1 MLKLGSKIFDFIFS
15 EENRKKI
22 EGFTI
27 WTATIGF
34 IFHLSLV
41 ILNNNSI
48 INMGNES
55 LLLTNPI
62 SAIYTPFS
70 IILYYE
76 IFLLIFYLPRS
87 FTTSILKQFEII
99 SLIII
104 RRIFYDIPKLDL
116 ESNNWFENADNLQIT
131 YDLICILILFFL
143 IYLFNYVKSN
153 IDIKKT
159 KNIDK
164 FIDSKKIISVLLI
177 PVMIVLFIIGLY
189 NWYSIGIS
197 TNFASSFYYVN
208 EVFYNTFFSILI
220 IADVFILL
228 LSFLYTERYS
238 QIMRNTGFII
248 CTILIRLSFSSTGLT
263 NLLLIISSL
272 YFLALSLII
281 CFEKISINLNPSST
295 SKKDILYKFI
305 SVFKSLKT
313 TILNAFKDINLK
325 LSLLHNA
332 LFIESSPGPVKYAA
346 SLLNLCREDTRLPLS
361 EITEKTKNII
371 KSTLKELNLI

>member
-1 MLKLGSKIFDFIFS
+1 MIKTGSKIFDGIFS
-15 EENRKKI
+15 ENNRKKI
-22 EGFTI
+22 ESFTI
-27 WTATIGF
+27 WSASIGF

-41 ILNNNSI
+41 LLNNNSI
-48 INMGNES
+48 IDIGNES

-99 SLIII
+99 SLIVI

-143 IYLFNYVKSN
+143 IYLFNYVKTN
-153 IDIKKT
+153 IVVKKG

-189 NWYSIGIS
+189 NWYSIGVS

-263 NLLLIISSL
+263 NLLLIISSVL
-272 YFLALSLII
+272 FGLLILKIYSLMN
-281 CFEKISINLNPSST
+281 KI
-295 SKKDILYKFI
+295 
-305 SVFKSLKT
+305 
-313 TILNAFKDINLK
+313 
-325 LSLLHNA
+325 
-332 LFIESSPGPVKYAA
+332 E
-346 SLLNLCREDTRLPLS
+346 
-361 EITEKTKNII
+361 
-371 KSTLKELNLI
+371 

>member
-1 MLKLGSKIFDFIFS
+1 MLKIGSKIFDGIFS
-15 EENRKKI
+15 ENNRKKI
-22 EGFTI
+22 ESFTI
-27 WTATIGF
+27 WSASIGF

-41 ILNNNSI
+41 LLNNNSI
-48 INMGNES
+48 INIGNES

-99 SLIII
+99 SLIVI

-116 ESNNWFENADNLQIT
+116 GSNNWFENADNLQIT
-131 YDLICILILFFL
+131 YDLICIIILFFL

-263 NLLLIISSL
+263 NLLLIISSVL
-272 YFLALSLII
+272 FGLLILKIYSLMN
-281 CFEKISINLNPSST
+281 KI
-295 SKKDILYKFI
+295 
-305 SVFKSLKT
+305 
-313 TILNAFKDINLK
+313 
-325 LSLLHNA
+325 
-332 LFIESSPGPVKYAA
+332 E
-346 SLLNLCREDTRLPLS
+346 
-361 EITEKTKNII
+361 
-371 KSTLKELNLI
+371 

>member
-1 MLKLGSKIFDFIFS
+1 MIKIGSKIFDGIFS

-22 EGFTI
+22 ESFTI
-27 WTATIGF
+27 WSATIGF

-41 ILNNNSI
+41 LLNNYSI
-48 INMGNES
+48 INIGDES
-55 LLLTNPI
+55 LFLTNPI

-76 IFLLIFYLPRS
+76 IFLLIFFLPRS

-116 ESNNWFENADNLQIT
+116 ESKDWFNNPDNLQIT
-131 YDLICILILFFL
+131 YDLICILTLFFL

-153 IDIKKT
+153 IKNKKEI

-164 FIDSKKIISVLLI
+164 FIGSKKIISIVLI
-177 PVMIVLFIIGLY
+177 PVMMVLFIIGIY
-189 NWYSIGIS
+189 DWYTIGITS
-197 TNFASSFYYVN
+197 NFAISFYYVN

-263 NLLLIISSL
+263 NLLLIVSSVL
-272 YFLALSLII
+272 FGLLILKIYSLMN
-281 CFEKISINLNPSST
+281 K
-295 SKKDILYKFI
+295 
-305 SVFKSLKT
+305 
-313 TILNAFKDINLK
+313 
-325 LSLLHNA
+325 
-332 LFIESSPGPVKYAA
+332 IES
-346 SLLNLCREDTRLPLS
+346 
-361 EITEKTKNII
+361 
-371 KSTLKELNLI
+371 

>member
-1 MLKLGSKIFDFIFS
+1 MIKTGSRIFDRIFS
-15 EENRKKI
+15 ENNRKKI
-22 EGFTI
+22 ESFTI
-27 WTATIGF
+27 WSASIGF
-34 IFHLSLV
+34 ILHLSLV
-41 ILNNNSI
+41 LLNNNSI
-48 INMGNES
+48 INIGNES

-99 SLIII
+99 SLIVI

-143 IYLFNYVKSN
+143 IYLFNYVKTN

-177 PVMIVLFIIGLY
+177 PVMIVLFIIGIY
-189 NWYSIGIS
+189 NWYSIGVS

-263 NLLLIISSL
+263 NLLLIISSVL
-272 YFLALSLII
+272 FGLLILKIYSLMN
-281 CFEKISINLNPSST
+281 KI
-295 SKKDILYKFI
+295 
-305 SVFKSLKT
+305 
-313 TILNAFKDINLK
+313 
-325 LSLLHNA
+325 
-332 LFIESSPGPVKYAA
+332 E
-346 SLLNLCREDTRLPLS
+346 
-361 EITEKTKNII
+361 
-371 KSTLKELNLI
+371 

>member
-1 MLKLGSKIFDFIFS
+1 MLKIGSKIFDGIFS
-15 EENRKKI
+15 ENNRKKI
-22 EGFTI
+22 ESFTI
-27 WTATIGF
+27 WSASIGF

-41 ILNNNSI
+41 LLNNNSI
-48 INMGNES
+48 INIGSES

-99 SLIII
+99 SLIVI

-116 ESNNWFENADNLQIT
+116 GSNNWFENADNLQIT

-143 IYLFNYVKSN
+143 IYLFNYVKTN
-153 IDIKKT
+153 IVVKKG

-189 NWYSIGIS
+189 NWYSIGIT

-263 NLLLIISSL
+263 NLLLIISSVL
-272 YFLALSLII
+272 FGLLILKIYSLMN
-281 CFEKISINLNPSST
+281 KI
-295 SKKDILYKFI
+295 
-305 SVFKSLKT
+305 
-313 TILNAFKDINLK
+313 
-325 LSLLHNA
+325 
-332 LFIESSPGPVKYAA
+332 E
-346 SLLNLCREDTRLPLS
+346 
-361 EITEKTKNII
+361 
-371 KSTLKELNLI
+371 

>member
-1 MLKLGSKIFDFIFS
+1 MLKIGSKFFDGIFS
-15 EENRKKI
+15 EGNRKII
-22 EGFTI
+22 ESFTI
-27 WTATIGF
+27 WSATIGF

-41 ILNNNSI
+41 LLNNYSI
-48 INMGNES
+48 INIGNES

-76 IFLLIFYLPRS
+76 IFLLIYFLPRS

-116 ESNNWFENADNLQIT
+116 DSDNWFNNPDNLQIT

-143 IYLFNYVKSN
+143 IYLFNLVKSRIEN
-153 IDIKKT
+153 KKGNKSIT
-159 KNIDK
+159 K
-164 FIDSKKIISVLLI
+164 FIDSKKIISIALI
-177 PVMIVLFIIGLY
+177 PVMLCLFIIGIY
-189 NWYSIGIS
+189 NWYSIGMDS
-197 TNFASSFYYVN
+197 NFASSFYYVN

-263 NLLLIISSL
+263 NLLLIVSSVL
-272 YFLALSLII
+272 FGLLILKIYSLMN
-281 CFEKISINLNPSST
+281 KI
-295 SKKDILYKFI
+295 
-305 SVFKSLKT
+305 
-313 TILNAFKDINLK
+313 
-325 LSLLHNA
+325 
-332 LFIESSPGPVKYAA
+332 E
-346 SLLNLCREDTRLPLS
+346 
-361 EITEKTKNII
+361 
-371 KSTLKELNLI
+371 

>member
-1 MLKLGSKIFDFIFS
+1 MLKIGSKIFDGIFS
-15 EENRKKI
+15 ENNRKKI
-22 EGFTI
+22 ESFTI
-27 WTATIGF
+27 WSASIGF

-41 ILNNNSI
+41 LLNNNSI
-48 INMGNES
+48 INIGNES

-99 SLIII
+99 SLIVI

-116 ESNNWFENADNLQIT
+116 GSNNWFENADNLQIT

-153 IDIKKT
+153 IDIKKG

-164 FIDSKKIISVLLI
+164 FIDSKKIISVILI

-263 NLLLIISSL
+263 NLLLIISSVL
-272 YFLALSLII
+272 FGLLILKIYSLMN
-281 CFEKISINLNPSST
+281 KI
-295 SKKDILYKFI
+295 
-305 SVFKSLKT
+305 
-313 TILNAFKDINLK
+313 
-325 LSLLHNA
+325 
-332 LFIESSPGPVKYAA
+332 E
-346 SLLNLCREDTRLPLS
+346 
-361 EITEKTKNII
+361 
-371 KSTLKELNLI
+371 

>member
-1 MLKLGSKIFDFIFS
+1 MLKIGSKVFDGIFS
-15 EENRKKI
+15 ERNRKII
-22 EGFTI
+22 ESFTI
-27 WTATIGF
+27 WSATIGF

-41 ILNNNSI
+41 LLNNYSI
-48 INMGNES
+48 INIGNES
-55 LLLTNPI
+55 LLLTNPV

-76 IFLLIFYLPRS
+76 IFLLIYFLPRS

-116 ESNNWFENADNLQIT
+116 DSGNWFNNPDNLQIT

-143 IYLFNYVKSN
+143 IYLFNLVKSR
-153 IDIKKT
+153 IETKKSNKSIT
-159 KNIDK
+159 K
-164 FIDSKKIISVLLI
+164 FIDSKKIISIALI
-177 PVMIVLFIIGLY
+177 PVMLCLFIIGIY
-189 NWYSIGIS
+189 NWYSIGMDS
-197 TNFASSFYYVN
+197 NFASSFYYVN

-263 NLLLIISSL
+263 NLLLIVSSVL
-272 YFLALSLII
+272 FGLLILKIYSLMN
-281 CFEKISINLNPSST
+281 KI
-295 SKKDILYKFI
+295 
-305 SVFKSLKT
+305 
-313 TILNAFKDINLK
+313 
-325 LSLLHNA
+325 
-332 LFIESSPGPVKYAA
+332 E
-346 SLLNLCREDTRLPLS
+346 
-361 EITEKTKNII
+361 
-371 KSTLKELNLI
+371 

>member
-1 MLKLGSKIFDFIFS
+1 MIKTGSRIFDGIFS
-15 EENRKKI
+15 ENNRKKI
-22 EGFTI
+22 ESFTI
-27 WTATIGF
+27 WSASIGF

-41 ILNNNSI
+41 LLNNNSI
-48 INMGNES
+48 INIGNES

-99 SLIII
+99 SLIVI

-116 ESNNWFENADNLQIT
+116 ETNNWFENADNMQIT

-153 IDIKKT
+153 IDNKKGV

-164 FIDSKKIISVLLI
+164 FIDSKKIISIVLI
-177 PVMIVLFIIGLY
+177 PVMIVLFCLGIY
-189 NWYSIGIS
+189 NWYSIGMDS
-197 TNFASSFYYVN
+197 NFASSFYYVN

-263 NLLLIISSL
+263 NLLLIISSVL
-272 YFLALSLII
+272 FGLLILKIYSLMN
-281 CFEKISINLNPSST
+281 KI
-295 SKKDILYKFI
+295 
-305 SVFKSLKT
+305 
-313 TILNAFKDINLK
+313 
-325 LSLLHNA
+325 
-332 LFIESSPGPVKYAA
+332 E
-346 SLLNLCREDTRLPLS
+346 
-361 EITEKTKNII
+361 
-371 KSTLKELNLI
+371 

>member
-1 MLKLGSKIFDFIFS
+1 MLKIGSKIFDGIFS
-15 EENRKKI
+15 ENNRKKI
-22 EGFTI
+22 ESFTI
-27 WTATIGF
+27 WSATIGF

-41 ILNNNSI
+41 LLNNNSI
-48 INMGNES
+48 INIGNES

-99 SLIII
+99 SLIVI

-116 ESNNWFENADNLQIT
+116 GSNNWFENADNLQIT

-177 PVMIVLFIIGLY
+177 PVMILLFIIGLY

-263 NLLLIISSL
+263 NLLLIISSVL
-272 YFLALSLII
+272 FGLLILKIYSLMN
-281 CFEKISINLNPSST
+281 KI
-295 SKKDILYKFI
+295 
-305 SVFKSLKT
+305 
-313 TILNAFKDINLK
+313 
-325 LSLLHNA
+325 
-332 LFIESSPGPVKYAA
+332 E
-346 SLLNLCREDTRLPLS
+346 
-361 EITEKTKNII
+361 
-371 KSTLKELNLI
+371 

>member
-1 MLKLGSKIFDFIFS
+1 MLKIGSKVFDGIFS
-15 EENRKKI
+15 EINRKKI

-27 WTATIGF
+27 WSATVGF

-41 ILNNNSI
+41 LLNNYSI
-48 INMGNES
+48 INIGNES

-104 RRIFYDIPKLDL
+104 RRIFYDIPKLNLD
-116 ESNNWFENADNLQIT
+116 SNDWFQNPDNLQIT
-131 YDLICILILFFL
+131 YDLISILILFFL
-143 IYLFNYVKSN
+143 IYLFNFVKSKIENKKGIRN
-153 IDIKKT
+153 IER
-159 KNIDK
+159 
-164 FIDSKKIISVLLI
+164 FIDSKKIISVILI

-189 NWYSIGIS
+189 NLYSIGMS
-197 TNFASSFYYVN
+197 SDFASSFYYVN

-248 CTILIRLSFSSTGLT
+248 CTILIRLSFSSSGLT
-263 NLLLIISSL
+263 NLLLIISSVL
-272 YFLALSLII
+272 FGLLILKIYSLMN
-281 CFEKISINLNPSST
+281 KI
-295 SKKDILYKFI
+295 
-305 SVFKSLKT
+305 
-313 TILNAFKDINLK
+313 
-325 LSLLHNA
+325 
-332 LFIESSPGPVKYAA
+332 E
-346 SLLNLCREDTRLPLS
+346 
-361 EITEKTKNII
+361 
-371 KSTLKELNLI
+371 

>member
-1 MLKLGSKIFDFIFS
+1 MLKLGSKFFDVVFS
-15 EENRKKI
+15 EVNRKKI
-22 EGFTI
+22 ESFTI
-27 WTATIGF
+27 WSATVGF

-41 ILNNNSI
+41 LLNNYSI
-48 INMGNES
+48 INIGNES

-104 RRIFYDIPKLDL
+104 RRIFYDIPKLNID
-116 ESNNWFENADNLQIT
+116 SNDWFENPDNLQIT
-131 YDLICILILFFL
+131 YDLISILILFFL
-143 IYLFNYVKSN
+143 IYLFNFVKSR
-153 IDIKKT
+153 IKNKKGI
-159 KNIDK
+159 KNIDR
-164 FIDSKKIISVLLI
+164 FIDSKKIISIILI

-189 NWYSIGIS
+189 NLYSIGMS
-197 TNFASSFYYVN
+197 SDFASSFYYVN

-248 CTILIRLSFSSTGLT
+248 CTILIRLSFSSSGLT
-263 NLLLIISSL
+263 SLLLIISSVL
-272 YFLALSLII
+272 FGLLILKIYSLMN
-281 CFEKISINLNPSST
+281 KI
-295 SKKDILYKFI
+295 
-305 SVFKSLKT
+305 
-313 TILNAFKDINLK
+313 
-325 LSLLHNA
+325 
-332 LFIESSPGPVKYAA
+332 E
-346 SLLNLCREDTRLPLS
+346 
-361 EITEKTKNII
+361 
-371 KSTLKELNLI
+371 

>member
-1 MLKLGSKIFDFIFS
+1 MLKIGSKIFDGIFS
-15 EENRKKI
+15 ENNRKKI
-22 EGFTI
+22 ESFTI
-27 WTATIGF
+27 WSASIGF

-41 ILNNNSI
+41 LLNNNSI
-48 INMGNES
+48 IDIGNES

-99 SLIII
+99 SLIVI

-116 ESNNWFENADNLQIT
+116 GSNNWFENADNLQIT

-153 IDIKKT
+153 IDIKKS

-263 NLLLIISSL
+263 NLLLIISSVL
-272 YFLALSLII
+272 FGLLILKIYSLMN
-281 CFEKISINLNPSST
+281 KI
-295 SKKDILYKFI
+295 
-305 SVFKSLKT
+305 
-313 TILNAFKDINLK
+313 
-325 LSLLHNA
+325 
-332 LFIESSPGPVKYAA
+332 E
-346 SLLNLCREDTRLPLS
+346 
-361 EITEKTKNII
+361 
-371 KSTLKELNLI
+371 

>member
-1 MLKLGSKIFDFIFS
+1 MLKIGSKIFDGIFS
-15 EENRKKI
+15 ENNRKKI
-22 EGFTI
+22 ESFTI
-27 WTATIGF
+27 WSASIGF

-41 ILNNNSI
+41 LLNNNSI
-48 INMGNES
+48 INIGNES

-99 SLIII
+99 SLIVI

-116 ESNNWFENADNLQIT
+116 GSNNWFENADNLQIT

-177 PVMIVLFIIGLY
+177 PVMILLFIIGLY

-263 NLLLIISSL
+263 NLLLIISSVL
-272 YFLALSLII
+272 FGLLILKIYSLMN
-281 CFEKISINLNPSST
+281 KI
-295 SKKDILYKFI
+295 
-305 SVFKSLKT
+305 
-313 TILNAFKDINLK
+313 
-325 LSLLHNA
+325 
-332 LFIESSPGPVKYAA
+332 E
-346 SLLNLCREDTRLPLS
+346 
-361 EITEKTKNII
+361 
-371 KSTLKELNLI
+371 

>member
-1 MLKLGSKIFDFIFS
+1 MLKIGSKVFDGIFS
-15 EENRKKI
+15 ERNRKII
-22 EGFTI
+22 ESFTI
-27 WTATIGF
+27 WSATIGF

-41 ILNNNSI
+41 LLNNYSI
-48 INMGNES
+48 INIGNES

-76 IFLLIFYLPRS
+76 IFLLIYFLPRS

-116 ESNNWFENADNLQIT
+116 DSGNWFNNPDNLQIT

-143 IYLFNYVKSN
+143 IYLFNLVKSRIEN
-153 IDIKKT
+153 KKGNKSIT
-159 KNIDK
+159 K
-164 FIDSKKIISVLLI
+164 FIDSKKIISIGLI
-177 PVMIVLFIIGLY
+177 PVMLCLFIIGIY
-189 NWYSIGIS
+189 NWYSIGMDS
-197 TNFASSFYYVN
+197 NFASSFYYVN

-263 NLLLIISSL
+263 NLLLIVSSVL
-272 YFLALSLII
+272 FGLLILKIYSLMN
-281 CFEKISINLNPSST
+281 KIDN
-295 SKKDILYKFI
+295 
-305 SVFKSLKT
+305 
-313 TILNAFKDINLK
+313 
-325 LSLLHNA
+325 
-332 LFIESSPGPVKYAA
+332 
-346 SLLNLCREDTRLPLS
+346 
-361 EITEKTKNII
+361 
-371 KSTLKELNLI
+371 

>member
-1 MLKLGSKIFDFIFS
+1 MLKLGSKFFDVVFS
-15 EENRKKI
+15 EVNRKKI
-22 EGFTI
+22 ESFTI
-27 WTATIGF
+27 WSATVGF

-41 ILNNNSI
+41 LLNNYSI
-48 INMGNES
+48 INIGNKS

-104 RRIFYDIPKLDL
+104 RRIFYDIPKLNID
-116 ESNNWFENADNLQIT
+116 SNDWFENPDNLQIT
-131 YDLICILILFFL
+131 YDLISILILFFL
-143 IYLFNYVKSN
+143 IYLFNFVKSR
-153 IDIKKT
+153 IKNKKGI
-159 KNIDK
+159 KNIDR
-164 FIDSKKIISVLLI
+164 FIDSKKIISIILI

-189 NWYSIGIS
+189 NLYSIGMS
-197 TNFASSFYYVN
+197 SDFASSFYYVN

-248 CTILIRLSFSSTGLT
+248 CTILIRLSFSSSGLT
-263 NLLLIISSL
+263 NLVLIISSVL
-272 YFLALSLII
+272 FGLLILKIYSLMN
-281 CFEKISINLNPSST
+281 KI
-295 SKKDILYKFI
+295 
-305 SVFKSLKT
+305 
-313 TILNAFKDINLK
+313 
-325 LSLLHNA
+325 
-332 LFIESSPGPVKYAA
+332 E
-346 SLLNLCREDTRLPLS
+346 
-361 EITEKTKNII
+361 
-371 KSTLKELNLI
+371 

>member
-1 MLKLGSKIFDFIFS
+1 MIKVGSIIFDRFFS
-15 EENRKKI
+15 EKNRKKI
-22 EGFTI
+22 ESVTI
-27 WTATIGF
+27 WSATIGF

-41 ILNNNSI
+41 LLNNYSI
-48 INMGNES
+48 IDIGNES

-76 IFLLIFYLPRS
+76 IFLLIFFLPRS

-116 ESNNWFENADNLQIT
+116 ELNNWFKSADNLQIT
-131 YDLICILILFFL
+131 YDLVCILILFFL
-143 IYLFNYVKSN
+143 IYLFNYVKTN
-153 IDIKKT
+153 IQYKKDE

-164 FIDSKKIISVLLI
+164 FIDSKKIISLILI
-177 PVMIVLFIIGLY
+177 PVMIGIFIVGIF
-189 NWYSIGIS
+189 NWYTLGIE

-208 EVFYNTFFSILI
+208 EVFYNSFFSILI

-263 NLLLIISSL
+263 NLLLIISSVL
-272 YFLALSLII
+272 FGLLILKIYSLMS
-281 CFEKISINLNPSST
+281 KI
-295 SKKDILYKFI
+295 
-305 SVFKSLKT
+305 
-313 TILNAFKDINLK
+313 
-325 LSLLHNA
+325 
-332 LFIESSPGPVKYAA
+332 E
-346 SLLNLCREDTRLPLS
+346 
-361 EITEKTKNII
+361 
-371 KSTLKELNLI
+371 

>member
-1 MLKLGSKIFDFIFS
+1 MLKIGSKIFDGIFS
-15 EENRKKI
+15 ENNRKKI

-27 WTATIGF
+27 WSASIGF

-41 ILNNNSI
+41 LLNNNSI
-48 INMGNES
+48 INIGNES

-99 SLIII
+99 SLIVI

-143 IYLFNYVKSN
+143 IYLFNYVKTN
-153 IDIKKT
+153 IDIKKG

-189 NWYSIGIS
+189 NWYSIGVS

-263 NLLLIISSL
+263 NLLLIISSVL
-272 YFLALSLII
+272 FGLLILKIYSLMN
-281 CFEKISINLNPSST
+281 KI
-295 SKKDILYKFI
+295 
-305 SVFKSLKT
+305 
-313 TILNAFKDINLK
+313 
-325 LSLLHNA
+325 
-332 LFIESSPGPVKYAA
+332 E
-346 SLLNLCREDTRLPLS
+346 
-361 EITEKTKNII
+361 
-371 KSTLKELNLI
+371 

>member
-1 MLKLGSKIFDFIFS
+1 MLNFGSNIFDRIFS
-15 EENRKKI
+15 ENNRTKI
-22 EGFTI
+22 ESFTI
-27 WTATIGF
+27 WSATIGF
-34 IFHLSLV
+34 IIHLSLV
-41 ILNNNSI
+41 LLNNYSI
-48 INMGNES
+48 VDIGNES

-99 SLIII
+99 SLIVI

-116 ESNNWFENADNLQIT
+116 ETNNWFENADNMQIT

-153 IDIKKT
+153 IDNKKGL

-164 FIDSKKIISVLLI
+164 FIDSKKIISVVLI
-177 PVMIVLFIIGLY
+177 PIMIVLFCLGIY
-189 NWYSIGIS
+189 NWYSIGMDS
-197 TNFASSFYYVN
+197 NFASSFYYVN

-263 NLLLIISSL
+263 NLLLIISSVL
-272 YFLALSLII
+272 FGLLIL
-281 CFEKISINLNPSST
+281 KIYSQMN
-295 SKKDILYKFI
+295 K
-305 SVFKSLKT
+305 
-313 TILNAFKDINLK
+313 
-325 LSLLHNA
+325 
-332 LFIESSPGPVKYAA
+332 IE
-346 SLLNLCREDTRLPLS
+346 N
-361 EITEKTKNII
+361 
-371 KSTLKELNLI
+371 

>member
-1 MLKLGSKIFDFIFS
+1 MLKIGSKIFDGIFS
-15 EENRKKI
+15 ENNRKKI
-22 EGFTI
+22 ESFTI
-27 WTATIGF
+27 WSASIGF

-41 ILNNNSI
+41 LLNNNSI
-48 INMGNES
+48 IDIGNES

-99 SLIII
+99 SLIVI

-116 ESNNWFENADNLQIT
+116 GSNNWFENADNLQIT

-143 IYLFNYVKSN
+143 IYLFNYVKTN

-177 PVMIVLFIIGLY
+177 PVMIVLFVIGLY

-248 CTILIRLSFSSTGLT
+248 CTILIRLSFSSSGLT
-263 NLLLIISSL
+263 NLLLIISSVL
-272 YFLALSLII
+272 FGLLILKIYSLMN
-281 CFEKISINLNPSST
+281 KI
-295 SKKDILYKFI
+295 
-305 SVFKSLKT
+305 
-313 TILNAFKDINLK
+313 
-325 LSLLHNA
+325 
-332 LFIESSPGPVKYAA
+332 E
-346 SLLNLCREDTRLPLS
+346 
-361 EITEKTKNII
+361 
-371 KSTLKELNLI
+371 

>member
-1 MLKLGSKIFDFIFS
+1 MLKIGSIIFNGIFS
-15 EENRKKI
+15 ENNRKKI
-22 EGFTI
+22 ESFTI
-27 WTATIGF
+27 WSASIGF

-41 ILNNNSI
+41 LLNNNSI
-48 INMGNES
+48 INIGNES

-99 SLIII
+99 SLIVI

-116 ESNNWFENADNLQIT
+116 GSNNWFENADNLQIT

-263 NLLLIISSL
+263 NLLLIISSVL
-272 YFLALSLII
+272 FGLLILKIYSLMN
-281 CFEKISINLNPSST
+281 KI
-295 SKKDILYKFI
+295 
-305 SVFKSLKT
+305 
-313 TILNAFKDINLK
+313 
-325 LSLLHNA
+325 
-332 LFIESSPGPVKYAA
+332 E
-346 SLLNLCREDTRLPLS
+346 
-361 EITEKTKNII
+361 
-371 KSTLKELNLI
+371 

>member
-1 MLKLGSKIFDFIFS
+1 MIKTGSRIFDGIFS
-15 EENRKKI
+15 ENNRKKI
-22 EGFTI
+22 ESFTI
-27 WTATIGF
+27 WSASIGF

-41 ILNNNSI
+41 LLNNNSI
-48 INMGNES
+48 IDIGNQS

-99 SLIII
+99 SLIVI

-143 IYLFNYVKSN
+143 IYLFNYVKTN
-153 IDIKKT
+153 IVVKKG

-164 FIDSKKIISVLLI
+164 FIDSKKIISVILI
-177 PVMIVLFIIGLY
+177 PVMIVLFTIGLY

-263 NLLLIISSL
+263 NLLLIISSVL
-272 YFLALSLII
+272 FGLLILKIYSLMN
-281 CFEKISINLNPSST
+281 KI
-295 SKKDILYKFI
+295 
-305 SVFKSLKT
+305 
-313 TILNAFKDINLK
+313 
-325 LSLLHNA
+325 
-332 LFIESSPGPVKYAA
+332 E
-346 SLLNLCREDTRLPLS
+346 
-361 EITEKTKNII
+361 
-371 KSTLKELNLI
+371 

>member
-1 MLKLGSKIFDFIFS
+1 MLKTGSKFFDRIFS
-15 EENRKKI
+15 ENNRKKI
-22 EGFTI
+22 ESFTI
-27 WTATIGF
+27 WSATIGF

-41 ILNNNSI
+41 LLNNNSI
-48 INMGNES
+48 INIGNES

-99 SLIII
+99 SLIVI

-116 ESNNWFENADNLQIT
+116 ESTKWFENADNLQIT

-153 IDIKKT
+153 IDIKKEI

-164 FIDSKKIISVLLI
+164 FIDSKKIISIALI
-177 PVMIVLFIIGLY
+177 PVMIVLFAIGLF
-189 NWYSIGIS
+189 NWYSIGLDS
-197 TNFASSFYYVN
+197 NFASSFYYVN

-263 NLLLIISSL
+263 NLLLIISSVL
-272 YFLALSLII
+272 FGLLILKIYSLMN
-281 CFEKISINLNPSST
+281 KI
-295 SKKDILYKFI
+295 
-305 SVFKSLKT
+305 
-313 TILNAFKDINLK
+313 
-325 LSLLHNA
+325 
-332 LFIESSPGPVKYAA
+332 E
-346 SLLNLCREDTRLPLS
+346 
-361 EITEKTKNII
+361 
-371 KSTLKELNLI
+371 

>member
-1 MLKLGSKIFDFIFS
+1 MLKIGSKFFDGIFS
-15 EENRKKI
+15 EGNRKII
-22 EGFTI
+22 ESFTI
-27 WTATIGF
+27 WSATIGF

-41 ILNNNSI
+41 LLNNYSI
-48 INMGNES
+48 INIGNES

-76 IFLLIFYLPRS
+76 IFLLIYFLPRS

-104 RRIFYDIPKLDL
+104 RRIFYDIPKLNLD
-116 ESNNWFENADNLQIT
+116 SGNWFNNPDNLQIT

-143 IYLFNYVKSN
+143 IYLFNLVKSRIEN
-153 IDIKKT
+153 KKGNKSIT
-159 KNIDK
+159 K
-164 FIDSKKIISVLLI
+164 FIDSKKIISIGLI
-177 PVMIVLFIIGLY
+177 PVMLCLFIIGIY
-189 NWYSIGIS
+189 NWYSIGMDS
-197 TNFASSFYYVN
+197 NFASSFYYVN

-263 NLLLIISSL
+263 NLLLIVSSVL
-272 YFLALSLII
+272 FGLLILKIYSLMN
-281 CFEKISINLNPSST
+281 KI
-295 SKKDILYKFI
+295 
-305 SVFKSLKT
+305 
-313 TILNAFKDINLK
+313 
-325 LSLLHNA
+325 
-332 LFIESSPGPVKYAA
+332 E
-346 SLLNLCREDTRLPLS
+346 
-361 EITEKTKNII
+361 
-371 KSTLKELNLI
+371 

>member
-1 MLKLGSKIFDFIFS
+1 MIKTGSKIFDGIFS
-15 EENRKKI
+15 ENNRKKI
-22 EGFTI
+22 ESFTI
-27 WTATIGF
+27 WSASIGF

-41 ILNNNSI
+41 LLNNNSI
-48 INMGNES
+48 IDIGNES

-99 SLIII
+99 SLIVI

-143 IYLFNYVKSN
+143 IYLFNYVKTN
-153 IDIKKT
+153 IVVKKG

-164 FIDSKKIISVLLI
+164 FIDSKKIISVILI

-263 NLLLIISSL
+263 NLLLIISSVL
-272 YFLALSLII
+272 FGLLILKIYSLMN
-281 CFEKISINLNPSST
+281 KI
-295 SKKDILYKFI
+295 
-305 SVFKSLKT
+305 
-313 TILNAFKDINLK
+313 
-325 LSLLHNA
+325 
-332 LFIESSPGPVKYAA
+332 E
-346 SLLNLCREDTRLPLS
+346 
-361 EITEKTKNII
+361 
-371 KSTLKELNLI
+371 

>member
-1 MLKLGSKIFDFIFS
+1 MLNFGSNIFDRIFS
-15 EENRKKI
+15 EDNRKKI
-22 EGFTI
+22 ESFTI
-27 WTATIGF
+27 WSATIGF
-34 IFHLSLV
+34 IIHLSLV
-41 ILNNNSI
+41 LLNNYSI
-48 INMGNES
+48 VDIGNES

-99 SLIII
+99 SLIVI

-116 ESNNWFENADNLQIT
+116 ETNNWFENADNMQIT

-153 IDIKKT
+153 IDNRKGL
-159 KNIDK
+159 KNIEK
-164 FIDSKKIISVLLI
+164 FIDSKKIISIVLI
-177 PVMIVLFIIGLY
+177 PVMIVVFCLGIY
-189 NWYSIGIS
+189 NWYSIGMNS
-197 TNFASSFYYVN
+197 NFASSFYYVN

-263 NLLLIISSL
+263 NLLLIISSVL
-272 YFLALSLII
+272 FGLLIL
-281 CFEKISINLNPSST
+281 KIYSQMN
-295 SKKDILYKFI
+295 K
-305 SVFKSLKT
+305 
-313 TILNAFKDINLK
+313 
-325 LSLLHNA
+325 
-332 LFIESSPGPVKYAA
+332 IE
-346 SLLNLCREDTRLPLS
+346 N
-361 EITEKTKNII
+361 
-371 KSTLKELNLI
+371 

>member
-1 MLKLGSKIFDFIFS
+1 MLNFGSNIFDRIFS
-15 EENRKKI
+15 EDNRKKI
-22 EGFTI
+22 ESFTI
-27 WTATIGF
+27 WSATIGF
-34 IFHLSLV
+34 IIHLSLV
-41 ILNNNSI
+41 LLNNFSI
-48 INMGNES
+48 FDIGNES

-99 SLIII
+99 SLIVI

-116 ESNNWFENADNLQIT
+116 ETNNWFENADNLQIT

-153 IDIKKT
+153 IDNKKGV

-164 FIDSKKIISVLLI
+164 FIDSKKIISVVLI
-177 PVMIVLFIIGLY
+177 PVMIVLFCFGIY
-189 NWYSIGIS
+189 NWYSIGMDS
-197 TNFASSFYYVN
+197 NFASSFYYVN

-263 NLLLIISSL
+263 NLLLIISSVL
-272 YFLALSLII
+272 FGLLIL
-281 CFEKISINLNPSST
+281 KIYSQMN
-295 SKKDILYKFI
+295 K
-305 SVFKSLKT
+305 
-313 TILNAFKDINLK
+313 
-325 LSLLHNA
+325 
-332 LFIESSPGPVKYAA
+332 IE
-346 SLLNLCREDTRLPLS
+346 N
-361 EITEKTKNII
+361 
-371 KSTLKELNLI
+371 

>member
-1 MLKLGSKIFDFIFS
+1 MLNFGSNIFDRIFS
-15 EENRKKI
+15 EDNRKII
-22 EGFTI
+22 ESFTI
-27 WTATIGF
+27 WSATIGF
-34 IFHLSLV
+34 IVHLSLV
-41 ILNNNSI
+41 LLNNYSI
-48 INMGNES
+48 VDIGNES

-99 SLIII
+99 SLIVI

-116 ESNNWFENADNLQIT
+116 ETNNWFENADNMQIT

-143 IYLFNYVKSN
+143 IYLFSYVKSH
-153 IDIKKT
+153 IDNKKGI

-164 FIDSKKIISVLLI
+164 FIDSKKIISIVLI
-177 PVMIVLFIIGLY
+177 PVMIVLFCIGIY
-189 NWYSIGIS
+189 NWYSIGMDS
-197 TNFASSFYYVN
+197 NFVSSFYYVN

-263 NLLLIISSL
+263 NLLLIISSVL
-272 YFLALSLII
+272 FGLLIL
-281 CFEKISINLNPSST
+281 KIYSQMN
-295 SKKDILYKFI
+295 K
-305 SVFKSLKT
+305 
-313 TILNAFKDINLK
+313 
-325 LSLLHNA
+325 
-332 LFIESSPGPVKYAA
+332 IE
-346 SLLNLCREDTRLPLS
+346 N
-361 EITEKTKNII
+361 
-371 KSTLKELNLI
+371 

>member
-1 MLKLGSKIFDFIFS
+1 MLKIGSKIFDGIFS
-15 EENRKKI
+15 ENNRKKI
-22 EGFTI
+22 ESFTI
-27 WTATIGF
+27 WSASIGF

-41 ILNNNSI
+41 LLNNNSI
-48 INMGNES
+48 INIGNES

-99 SLIII
+99 SLIVI
-104 RRIFYDIPKLDL
+104 RRIFFDIPKLDL

-153 IDIKKT
+153 IDIKKA
-159 KNIDK
+159 KNIEK

-189 NWYSIGIS
+189 NWYSIGVS

-263 NLLLIISSL
+263 NLLLIISSVL
-272 YFLALSLII
+272 FGLLILKIYSLMN
-281 CFEKISINLNPSST
+281 KI
-295 SKKDILYKFI
+295 
-305 SVFKSLKT
+305 
-313 TILNAFKDINLK
+313 
-325 LSLLHNA
+325 
-332 LFIESSPGPVKYAA
+332 E
-346 SLLNLCREDTRLPLS
+346 
-361 EITEKTKNII
+361 
-371 KSTLKELNLI
+371 